1 MAPSDIEPTSSE
13 PTMDPD
19 FVVPYYMGK
28 IDACVRKKKSDNEPF
43 QITTC
48 VLGAAQRKQLHH
60 HCNKYHLESS
70 SSGPEGQRRMT
81 ILSEWRFAPEKPM
94 APSVGDGA
102 IDFLVARTKDGS
114 AEMLRGKVTAHV
126 IVGGS
131 SHWTLRYHGGFE
143 ETVTIDTLNRR
154 LQDRY
159 ILDHSGEFS
168 LPNVEPPTTAT
179 DLGELRNK
187 FLAGIDSNW
196 QTSEWSKLGYDA
208 LQFMRN
214 CQRMLNVDK
223 RSSCENL
230 GVVVGR
236 PIPHPKGGEEA
247 GA

>member
-1 MAPSDIEPTSSE
+1 
-13 PTMDPD
+13 
-19 FVVPYYMGK
+19 MGK

-60 HCNKYHLESS
+60 HCNKYHLQSS

-126 IVGGS
+126 IVGGT
-131 SHWTLRYHGGFE
+131 SHWTLRYHGGLE
-143 ETVTIDTLNRR
+143 ETVTIDMLNRR

-179 DLGELRNK
+179 DLGELRNM

-196 QTSEWSKLGYDA
+196 QTSVDRRAEA
-208 LQFMRN
+208 AAHRRARN
-214 CQRMLNVDK
+214 GLFLSR
-223 RSSCENL
+223 
-230 GVVVGR
+230 
-236 PIPHPKGGEEA
+236 
-247 GA
+247 